1 MFCFKNQYASSWLD
15 GKVTSPVVYKRSLLL
30 NMITLQCCSKLTAT
44 YVFNPPTFAISL
56 SVSACCLETLS
67 ASYWR
72 VCSCFFTNSLSD
84 NFGAS

>member
-1 MFCFKNQYASSWLD
+1 MLMNLKQRKN
-15 GKVTSPVVYKRSLLL
+15 KNLLKK
-30 NMITLQCCSKLTAT
+30 KLTAT
-44 YVFNPPTFAISL
+44 YVFNQPIFAISL

-84 NFGAS
+84 SPCPILAPVKRIM